1 MLLIIKRNGKEK
13 LRLTDAKI
21 HANGSIWHR
30 GIPMIDGQAR
40 PEKATE
46 IKAAMHAR
54 EWDKIPAESFAHLG
68 KNPSGLEV
76 LDGDKL
82 KDERR
87 AAAEAAITPAQRER
101 GEIEELFYSA
111 EARMNA
117 ADDDNTM
124 DYYRLLGQAESRL
137 KVWKTKYP
145 VAARREEATKL
156 KEYAAEKRSR
166 ADGALLYDA
175 DGALDK
181 AAQQQR
187 HDKFIAEAE
196 AAEAEAKKMQVTK

>member
-101 GEIEELFYSA
+101 GEIAALYCHA
-111 EARMNA
+111 GQRLK
-117 ADDDNTM
+117 ADDDNNVM
-124 DYYRLLGQAESRL
+124 DYHRLRGQAESRL
-137 KVWKTKYP
+137 KAWRAKYP
-145 VAARREEATKL
+145 DATQQEAAAKL
-156 KEYAAEKRSR
+156 RSQAAEKRSR

-196 AAEAEAKKMQVTK
+196 AAEAKAAC